1 MLQINFKQEIEKE
14 HSCFKYDFV
23 LNYILLY
30 PSMCAS
36 HEPQA
41 RDLALSF
48 KELEWL
54 GVPFLCLLFYDEL
67 FLLWKIA
74 ESRHCLRIRAQPS
87 SNTIVP

>member
-1 MLQINFKQEIEKE
+1 MLQTNFKEEIEKE

-23 LNYILLY
+23 LNYIHSY

-41 RDLALSF
+41 VDMALPF

-54 GVPFLCLLFYDEL
+54 GVPFLCLLFSDDTLPTLED
-67 FLLWKIA
+67 
-74 ESRHCLRIRAQPS
+74 CRIKALS
-87 SNTIVP
+87 